1 MENHHLSMGEIMV
14 IHHIFIEYIYIY
26 DNVVAR
32 PHLGLQRMRYPF
44 PQPRAQVPLRM
55 LQRQGWILNLMYMK
69 HMKERF
75 HTPHTLFLIKL
86 PSWAEWHLTH
96 IDGAHECPG

>member
-1 MENHHLSMGEIMV
+1 
-14 IHHIFIEYIYIY
+14 
-26 DNVVAR
+26 
-32 PHLGLQRMRYPF
+32 
-44 PQPRAQVPLRM
+44 M

-75 HTPHTLFLIKL
+75 HTPHTLILIKL